1 MIYPITNI
9 ALIAAAL
16 GSSLIAGIFFAF
28 SAFIMQAFASL
39 PADQGIAAMQSINTT
54 ILRSPFMVV
63 FLLTV
68 ALSVF
73 IAVIAIVYWR
83 GGVSILMIA
92 GAALYIVTTFLS
104 TIVFNV
110 PLNDALDKVDGRTAE
125 AAQLWTT
132 YLSDWTRWNHLRT
145 AASLLAACA
154 FVRALF

>member
-1 MIYPITNI
+1 MTYPITNI

-16 GSSLIAGIFFAF
+16 GSGLIAGIFFAF
-28 SAFIMQAFASL
+28 STFIMQAFARL
-39 PADQGIAAMQSINTT
+39 PVDQGIAAMQSINTT

-73 IAVIAIVYWR
+73 IAVMAIVYWR
-83 GGVSILMIA
+83 GSVSILMIA
-92 GAALYIVTTFLS
+92 GAALYIVATFLS

-132 YLSDWTRWNHLRT
+132 YLNDWTRWNHLRT
-145 AASLLAACA
+145 VASLLASCA

>member
-16 GSSLIAGIFFAF
+16 GSGLIAGIFFAF
-28 SAFIMQAFASL
+28 STFIMQAFARL
-39 PADQGIAAMQSINTT
+39 PADQGIAAMQSINTA
-54 ILRSPFMVV
+54 ILRSPFMAV

-73 IAVIAIVYWR
+73 IAVMAIVYWR

-92 GAALYIVTTFLS
+92 GATLYIVTTFLS

-110 PLNDALDKVDGRTAE
+110 PLNDALDKVDGRSAE

-132 YLSDWTRWNHLRT
+132 YLNDWTRWNHLRT
-145 AASLLAACA
+145 VASLLASCA

>member
-1 MIYPITNI
+1 MTYPITNI

-16 GSSLIAGIFFAF
+16 GSGLIAGIFFAF
-28 SAFIMQAFASL
+28 STFIMQAFARL
-39 PADQGIAAMQSINTT
+39 PADQGIAAMQAINAT

-73 IAVIAIVYWR
+73 IAVMAIVYWR

-125 AAQLWTT
+125 AAQLWSA

-145 AASLLAACA
+145 VASLLASCA